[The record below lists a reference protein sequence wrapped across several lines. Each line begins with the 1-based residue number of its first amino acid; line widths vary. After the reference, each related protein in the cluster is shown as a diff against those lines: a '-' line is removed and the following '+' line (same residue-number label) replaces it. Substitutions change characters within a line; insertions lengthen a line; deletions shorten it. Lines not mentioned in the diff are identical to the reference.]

1 MTRLL
6 YLDDSYLQEFDATV
20 TAVDGNAVELDQTA
34 FYPGGGGQMAD
45 RGTLTWEHEGRP
57 VTAAVT
63 GFERRDGRLW
73 HVLERGSVP
82 APLPGTRVHGAIDW
96 DFRYTMMRSHTALHI
111 LCGVVWKEF
120 GAQVSGCQ
128 MYPDRSRMDFTLE
141 DLSPERVRL
150 IEQKVNEAIAAGL
163 PVRIRTLPREEAFQ
177 IPDLIRTRINLLPP
191 HITEVRTVEIVGLD
205 LQADGGTHLRN
216 TAEVGRVRIVKT
228 ENKGRLNKRLEI
240 VVE

>member
-1 MTRLL
+1 
-6 YLDDSYLQEFDATV
+6 V
-20 TAVDGNAVELDQTA
+20 AVEGNAVELDRTA

-45 RGTLTWEHEGRP
+45 RGTLSWQRADERMTAP
-57 VTAAVT
+57 VTAL
-63 GFERRDGRLW
+63 ERRAGRLW
-73 HVLERGSVP
+73 HVLELAGSP
-82 APLPGTRVHGAIDW
+82 APMPGTAVHGELDW
-96 DFRYTMMRSHTALHI
+96 DFRYTMMRSHTALHV
-111 LCGVVWKEF
+111 LCGIIWREF

-141 DLSPERVRL
+141 DLNPERVQL
-150 IEQKVNEAIAAGL
+150 IEQRINAAVAAEL

-216 TAEVGRVRIVKT
+216 TREIGRVRIVKT
-228 ENKGRLNKRLEI
+228 ENKGKHNKRLEI